1 MEEKDLIEKLHKIEW
16 LYARATT
23 SGERLA
29 AENARERIRQRLR
42 ITQQQAEAI
51 EIRFSLP
58 DHWSRRLLLSLL
70 RRYGLEPYRYTGQRQ
85 TTVMVRA
92 PRIFV
97 DETLWPEFQE
107 LNRTL
112 RAYLDEVTDRL
123 IQKEIHRDNSEAA
136 VQSGPDALQARGTTG
151 RG

>member
-23 SGERLA
+23 PGERIA
-29 AENARERIRQRLR
+29 AENASERIRERLR
-42 ITQQQAEAI
+42 MTQQKAEAI

-58 DHWSRRLLLSLL
+58 DLWSRRLLLSLL
-70 RRYGLEPYRYTGQRQ
+70 RRYGLKPYRYSGQRH

-107 LNRTL
+107 LNGTL
-112 RAYLDEVTDRL
+112 RAYMDEVTDRV
-123 IQKEIHRDNSEAA
+123 IKEEIHRDNSEAE
-136 VQSGPDALQARGTTG
+136 VQSGLETIEDRRTIS
-151 RG
+151 

>member
-23 SGERLA
+23 AGERSA
-29 AENARERIRQRLR
+29 AENARQRIRERLR
-42 ITQQQAEAI
+42 AAQQQAGAI

-58 DHWSRRLLLSLL
+58 DQWSRRLLLSLL
-70 RRYGLEPYRYTGQRQ
+70 RRYGLEPYRYSGQRR
-85 TTVMVRA
+85 TTVMVRV

-112 RAYLDEVTDRL
+112 RAYMDEITDRV
-123 IQKEIHRDNSEAA
+123 IREEIHRDYSEAV
-136 VQSGPDALQARGTTG
+136 VQSGPETLGARRTAP
-151 RG
+151 

>member
-1 MEEKDLIEKLHKIEW
+1 VEEKDLIEKLHKIEW

-23 SGERLA
+23 PGERIA
-29 AENARERIRQRLR
+29 AENARERIRERLR
-42 ITQQQAEAI
+42 ITQQKAGAI

-58 DHWSRRLLLSLL
+58 DLWSRRLLLSLL
-70 RRYGLEPYRYTGQRQ
+70 RRYGLKPYRYSGQRH

-107 LNRTL
+107 LNGTL
-112 RAYLDEVTDRL
+112 RAYMDEVTDRV
-123 IQKEIHRDNSEAA
+123 IKEEIHRDNSEAE
-136 VQSGPDALQARGTTG
+136 VQSGLETIEDRRTIS
-151 RG
+151 

>member
-1 MEEKDLIEKLHKIEW
+1 MEEKDLIEKLRKIEW

-29 AENARERIRQRLR
+29 AENARERIRERLR

-70 RRYGLEPYRYTGQRQ
+70 RRYGLEPYRYAGQRQ

-123 IQKEIHRDNSEAA
+123 IQKEIHRDSSEAQ
-136 VQSGPDALQARGTTG
+136 VQRGTPVRPERLSAG
-151 RG
+151 VS

>member
-23 SGERLA
+23 PGERIA
-29 AENARERIRQRLR
+29 AENARERIRERLR
-42 ITQQQAEAI
+42 ITQQKAEAI

-58 DHWSRRLLLSLL
+58 DMWSRRLLLSLL
-70 RRYGLEPYRYTGQRQ
+70 RRYGLKPYRYSRQRH
-85 TTVMVRA
+85 TTVRVRA

-112 RAYLDEVTDRL
+112 RAYLDEVTDRV
-123 IQKEIHRDNSEAA
+123 IQEEIHRDNSEAE
-136 VQSGPDALQARGTTG
+136 VQSSPEALEASRTTP
-151 RG
+151 

>member
-1 MEEKDLIEKLHKIEW
+1 VEEKDLIEKLHKIEW

-23 SGERLA
+23 PGERSA
-29 AENARERIRQRLR
+29 AENASQRIRERLR
-42 ITQQQAEAI
+42 MTQQKVEAV

-58 DHWSRRLLLSLL
+58 DLWSRRLLLSLL
-70 RRYGLEPYRYTGQRQ
+70 RRYGLKPYRYSGQRQ

-97 DETLWPEFQE
+97 DETVWPEFQE

-112 RAYLDEVTDRL
+112 RAYIDEVTDRV
-123 IQKEIHRDNSEAA
+123 IQEEIHRDNSEAE
-136 VQSGPDALQARGTTG
+136 VQSGPQALEASRTIS
-151 RG
+151 